1 MGTLSIGR
9 LLSAEKPRDKLT
21 RLGVTGL
28 SDAELVD
35 LVLGR
40 SSGASRR
47 PSAAHKAV
55 ELLRGTGARVGL
67 EQLRSVKG
75 LGPAKARS
83 ILASLELARRVL
95 APKGPKLECAR
106 DVYVV
111 ADGLRSK
118 KQEQLVV
125 MTADADGNMV
135 RRRTVFAGTLDP
147 SMVQPRDVFTAALS
161 DRAASVFLVHNH
173 RPGNE
178 RPSVAD
184 VAATRR
190 IVQAGRA
197 LGIEVRDHVIVTTKG
212 YFSFRDHGLI

>member
-1 MGTLSIGR
+1 MGTLSIGK
-9 LLSAEKPRDKLT
+9 LLKAERPRDKLS
-21 RLGVTGL
+21 RLGATGL
-28 SDAELVD
+28 TDAD
-35 LVLGR
+35 LVAIVLGTR
-40 SSGASRR
+40 SEASRT
-47 PSAAHKAV
+47 PSATRAAV
-55 ELLRGTGARVGL
+55 ELLRRSGARVGL

-75 LGPAKARS
+75 LGPAKACS
-83 ILASLELARRVL
+83 LLASLELARRVL
-95 APKGPKLECAR
+95 TPKGPKLECAR

-111 ADGLRSK
+111 ADGLRAK
-118 KQEQLVV
+118 RQEQLVM

-147 SMVQPRDVFTAALS
+147 SLVQPRDVFTAALA
-161 DRAASVFLVHNH
+161 DRAASVFLAHNH
-173 RPGNE
+173 PPGSE

-190 IVQAGRA
+190 LVQAGRV